1 VPWLVSDTC
10 GTDHEAFLHHDLDL
24 SDSISGSEST
34 DSDAEADSDP
44 EDAVQTA
51 LRRART
57 HVQSTGRPDSE
68 ELTKSIPRSPI
79 QWFHSSPSTQI
90 GIYAAVFPL
99 GMDPHDYVAEIKRM
113 QLSVSA
119 KDDIGTGDD
128 NGGRLWTLFMIAGG
142 HFAGMVV
149 RVSNTPDHL
158 NPHAK
163 NKGKHKPPEY
173 EVLMHKTFH
182 RYTSKSLFYS

>member
-1 VPWLVSDTC
+1 VFTN
-10 GTDHEAFLHHDLDL
+10 HDIDL

-34 DSDAEADSDP
+34 ESDAEADSDA
-44 EDAVQTA
+44 EDAVHTA
-51 LRRART
+51 LRRA
-57 HVQSTGRPDSE
+57 HVQSTGRSDSPSHE

-90 GIYAAVFPL
+90 GIYTAVFPL
-99 GMDPHDYVAEIKRM
+99 GMDPNDYVAEIKRM
-113 QLSVSA
+113 QLPVSA
-119 KDDIGTGDD
+119 KTDIGAGDD
-128 NGGRLWTLFMIAGG
+128 DGGRLWTLFMIAGG

-149 RVSNTPDHL
+149 RVSNTSDHL

-182 RYTSKSLFYS
+182 RYTSEFLSKLQIGL